1 MKIPIA
7 VVGLNFGQSVIH
19 QIVSGSG
26 SPYFE
31 LAAVCDINAE
41 KARMVA
47 DSWGVKAYS
56 DLEDLLA
63 DESIRAVGLI
73 TGPNGRAGLLRRIIR
88 SGKDVMTTKP
98 FELDPQAA
106 LEVLAESRSLGRVI
120 HLNSPSP
127 LPSPDLQQI
136 LDWIEEYRLGK
147 PIACRCDSW
156 HGYAKGE
163 VADGS
168 WYDDPLR
175 CPVAPIYRIGIY
187 GINDLVRLWG
197 DAQIVQVLETRRIAQ
212 RPTPD
217 TAQMNLR
224 FKNGALATVFSSL
237 VVGDNEH
244 REGAMTLNYEFGS
257 IYRNS
262 GPGVERESTRLA
274 LVSQQENEIV
284 RLEKIIP
291 GWSGDYQW
299 DVFFQA
305 IQGRDLPGLV
315 TPDQIAGGLRIIQAM
330 ARAASSGK
338 NEEVE

>member
-19 QIVSGSG
+19 QIVNGPG

-31 LAAVCDINAE
+31 LAAVCDLNAE
-41 KARMVA
+41 KARIVA
-47 DSWGVKAYS
+47 ESWGVKAYT

-63 DESIRAVGLI
+63 DASIRAVGLI

-88 SGKDVMTTKP
+88 AGKDVMTTKP

-106 LEVLAESRSLGRVI
+106 LDVLAEARSLGRVI

-127 LPSPDLQQI
+127 LPSADLQQI
-136 LDWIEEYRLGK
+136 LDWVEEYRLGK

-156 HGYAKGE
+156 HGYGKGE
-163 VADGS
+163 TADGS
-168 WYDDPLR
+168 WYDDPAR

-197 DAQIVQVLETRRIAQ
+197 EAETVQVLHSRLVAN

-224 FKNGALATVFSSL
+224 FKNGALAAVFSSL

-244 REGAMTLNYEFGS
+244 REGAMTLNYEFGT
-257 IYRNS
+257 IYRNA
-262 GPGVERESTRLA
+262 GPGVERASTRLA
-274 LVSQQENEIV
+274 LVAQRESGPV
-284 RLEKIIP
+284 RLETVVP

-299 DVFFQA
+299 EMFHRA
-305 IQGRDLPGLV
+305 IQGHEPAGAV
-315 TPDQIAGGLRIIQAM
+315 SPQQIAAGLRIIQAM
-330 ARAASSGK
+330 ARAEQSQKS
-338 NEEVE
+338 ETV